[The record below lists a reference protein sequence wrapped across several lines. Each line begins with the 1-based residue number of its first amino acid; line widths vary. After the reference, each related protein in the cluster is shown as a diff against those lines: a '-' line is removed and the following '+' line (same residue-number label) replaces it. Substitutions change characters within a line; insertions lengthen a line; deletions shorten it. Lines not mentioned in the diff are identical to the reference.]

1 MTNAAGHFE
10 WTEAATAQ
18 LKTRYLQGAS
28 MSEIAEGLGL
38 TRNAISGRIHRLGLS
53 RSVRATP
60 EEIFARR
67 AAARA
72 RKLER
77 RRAERK
83 SMFLANVEQL
93 ARAPKPANGRQ
104 YNNLAQR
111 MSKKRPWEAIA
122 EDASEPDIPAGE
134 RVPLL
139 KLAPQGCRWP
149 VGDPSERDFGFCP
162 GERIPDHSYC
172 ARHCRIAYQAPQR
185 RVVS

>member
-18 LKTRYLQGAS
+18 LKARYMQGAS

-38 TRNAISGRIHRLGLS
+38 TRNAISGRVHRLGLS
-53 RSVRATP
+53 RSVPATP
-60 EEIFARR
+60 EEVFARR
-67 AAARA
+67 IAART
-72 RKLER
+72 RKLEQR
-77 RRAERK
+77 REERK
-83 SMFLANVEQL
+83 STFFANVEQL

-122 EDASEPDIPAGE
+122 EGAGEPEIAAAE

-139 KLAPQGCRWP
+139 KLATTGCRWP
-149 VGDPSERDFGFCP
+149 VGDPSECDFGFCP
-162 GERIPDHSYC
+162 DEQLTGHSYC
-172 ARHCRIAYQAPQR
+172 ARHCRMAYQSPQR
-185 RVVS
+185 RSA